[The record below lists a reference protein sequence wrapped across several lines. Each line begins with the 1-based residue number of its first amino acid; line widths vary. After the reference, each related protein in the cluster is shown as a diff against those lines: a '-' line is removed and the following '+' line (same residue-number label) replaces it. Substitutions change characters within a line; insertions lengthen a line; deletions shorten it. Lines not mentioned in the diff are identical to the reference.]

1 MRSLRLFTGL
11 AVFQCA
17 ATMVGWLAALG
28 NIEAIVF
35 LGPLLSCT
43 GIVIF
48 IVALFRRHALGA
60 LFGLAVPELSVICF
74 LAINLN
80 SWSPK
85 EAYYP
90 INSVIAVF
98 VLAHAPLCV
107 FVIRDA
113 QRRQLRPEETFNYQ
127 FSIAGIMTFTG
138 FVAGTLGL
146 QRALGFSGLT
156 LAVLLWH
163 VVVIAWYVWTVSPR
177 KVASAAKTP

>member
-1 MRSLRLFTGL
+1 MGSLRLFTGL
-11 AVFQCA
+11 AVLQCV

-35 LGPLLSCT
+35 LGPLLSFT

-48 IVALFRRHALGA
+48 VVALFRRHTLGA
-60 LFGLAVPELSVICF
+60 LYGLAVPELSVICF
-74 LAINLN
+74 LAIYLN
-80 SWSPK
+80 RWSPK

-113 QRRQLRPEETFNYQ
+113 QRRQLRPEEKFNYQ

-163 VVVIAWYVWTVSPR
+163 VLVVAWYIWTISPQHKPGVS
-177 KVASAAKTP
+177 TH